1 MAVAAKFGTASDA
14 ERSLVFLTIINDLGL
29 GYCFHLDE
37 FELVV
42 DDREELQ
49 AHVPV
54 LWVAAT
60 ASETDRRILTEMA
73 RTWTPAASELRAAW
87 TIFRLTSRN
96 PRRRTRTSSRPPGL
110 EGVIL

>member
-1 MAVAAKFGTASDA
+1 MALSAQVRCLRWQPSAHRNPLQRVSDLMAVAAKFGTASDA

-29 GYCFHLDE
+29 EYCFHLDE

-73 RTWTPAASELRAAW
+73 RT
-87 TIFRLTSRN
+87 
-96 PRRRTRTSSRPPGL
+96 
-110 EGVIL
+110 